1 MDGIA
6 LMKWYFCANEDGL
19 FRYES
24 SIWVAVESAIRNTTL
39 DPHVIYDGGEHPV
52 LDWMRDRG
60 VTVVRRRTP
69 LAAEIL
75 ARAEG
80 PGFRHRIALAVYL
93 RYEVPL
99 AEPDQEY
106 CLYTDSDVM
115 FMADPDVR
123 SVRPEILS
131 AAPELYQ
138 DDWSY
143 FNSGVMMMNLE
154 AMRRNHDGLMARS
167 RELLNGPAPYDQ
179 PALND
184 FYAGRW
190 EHLPIDWNWKPYW
203 GVNADAKIV
212 HFHGPKFQVM
222 RYLLGEGPET
232 LVHDIWRELF
242 ERSPEAYRYY
252 LDQALALVPDLETDW
267 DAAQRSA

>member
-1 MDGIA
+1 
-6 LMKWYFCANEDGL
+6 MKWYFCANEDGL

-24 SIWVAVESAIRNTTL
+24 SIRVAVESAIAKTTL
-39 DPHVIYDGGEHPV
+39 DPHVIYDGGDHPI
-52 LDWMRDRG
+52 LDWMCARG

-69 LAAEIL
+69 LEPDIL
-75 ARAEG
+75 KRAEG
-80 PGFRHRIALAVYL
+80 PGYKHRIALAVFL

-99 AEPDQEY
+99 AEPDEEF

-115 FMADPDVR
+115 FVGDPDVA
-123 SVRPEILS
+123 SVKPAFVA
-131 AAPELYQ
+131 AAPEFIQ

-154 AMRRNHDGLMARS
+154 AMRREYDALINRS
-167 RELLNGPAPYDQ
+167 REMLLGPTPYDQ

-190 EHLPIDWNWKPYW
+190 DRLPLEWNWKPYW
-203 GVNADAKIV
+203 GHNPDAKIV

-232 LVHDIWRELF
+232 LVHDIWRDLF
-242 ERSPEAYRYY
+242 ERSPEAYRRY
-252 LDQALALVPDLETDW
+252 LAEARSHVPELETD
-267 DAAQRSA
+267 

>member
-1 MDGIA
+1 
-6 LMKWYFCANEDGL
+6 MKWYFCANEDGL

-24 SIWVAVESAIRNTTL
+24 SIRVAVESAIANTTL
-39 DPHVIYDGGEHPV
+39 DPHVIYDGGDHPI
-52 LDWMRDRG
+52 LEWMRSRG

-69 LAAEIL
+69 LEPDIF

-80 PGFRHRIALAVYL
+80 PGYKHRIALAVFL

-99 AEPDQEY
+99 AEPDEAF

-115 FMADPDVR
+115 FVGDPDVE
-123 SVRPEILS
+123 SIRPAHVA
-131 AAPELYQ
+131 AAPEFFQ
-138 DDWSY
+138 EDWSY

-154 AMRRNHDGLMARS
+154 AMRREYDALIKRS
-167 RELLNGPAPYDQ
+167 REMLAGPKPYDQ

-190 EHLPIDWNWKPYW
+190 DRLPLEWNWKPYW
-203 GVNADAKIV
+203 GHNPDAKIV

-242 ERSPEAYRYY
+242 ERAPEAYRLY
-252 LDQALALVPDLETDW
+252 LAEARGHVPELDTD
-267 DAAQRSA
+267 

>member
-1 MDGIA
+1 
-6 LMKWYFCANEDGL
+6 MKWYFCANEDGL

-24 SIWVAVESAIRNTTL
+24 SIRVAVESALANTTL
-39 DPHVIYDGGEHPV
+39 DPHVIYDGGEHPI
-52 LDWMRDRG
+52 LDWMRSRG

-69 LAAEIL
+69 LETDIL
-75 ARAEG
+75 ARVDG
-80 PGFRHRIALAVYL
+80 PGFKHRIALAVYL

-99 AEPDQEY
+99 AEPNEDF

-115 FMADPDVR
+115 FVADPEVEAFK
-123 SVRPEILS
+123 PTTLS
-131 AAPELYQ
+131 AAPEFIPE
-138 DDWSY
+138 DWSY
-143 FNSGVMMMNLE
+143 VKSGVMMMNLNT
-154 AMRRNHDGLMARS
+154 MRRDYEGLMARS
-167 RELLNGPAPYDQ
+167 REMLGGDTPYDQ

-190 EHLPIDWNWKPYW
+190 DPLPLEWNWKPYW
-203 GVNADAKIV
+203 GHNPGAKIV

-242 ERSPEAYRYY
+242 ERSPEAYRLY
-252 LDQALALVPDLETDW
+252 LDQARSFVPELDTD
-267 DAAQRSA
+267 